1 MTRYQNIDV
10 VIEMEKQINKRYD
23 KNKLTPLI
31 LPDELREKAKKLSVQ
46 ILGKENISG
55 IIRYL
60 IKKRKD

>member
-1 MTRYQNIDV
+1 MKTIK
-10 VIEMEKQINKRYD
+10 I
-23 KNKLTPLI
+23 TPII

-60 IKKRKD
+60 IKKERLKK

>member
-1 MTRYQNIDV
+1 MT
-10 VIEMEKQINKRYD
+10 

-60 IKKRKD
+60 IKKRKIKESEV